1 MKIVKIVFLLLF
13 ITSSAVHL
21 WASAKS
27 DTKLRAKTKGF
38 ILSSLLL
45 WYITAVPQPR
55 FFVIAAL
62 LFSWLGDVL
71 LIGKGIKWFAAGG
84 ISFGLSHVFF
94 CLSYLDQIQ
103 FSNIPVAVLVIASA
117 VYITAGLIIFSKLK
131 IFLQKSLLGAMFSY
145 MIVNSTQGCFA
156 LLRLL
161 TIRNTAGLIT
171 FIGTTLFFISDA
183 TLFFVRFAK
192 DGKKRNH
199 FMVMLTYIA
208 AEFLII
214 LGLVL

>member
-1 MKIVKIVFLLLF
+1 MKIFFLLLF

-27 DTKLRAKTKGF
+27 DINLRAKTKGF

-45 WYITAVPQPR
+45 WYITTSVQPES
-55 FFVIAAL
+55 FVIAAL
-62 LFSWLGDVL
+62 LFSWFGDIL
-71 LIGKGIKWFAAGG
+71 LIGKGIKWFASGG

-94 CLSYLDQIQ
+94 CLSYLNQIQ
-103 FSNIPVAVLVIASA
+103 FNSIPVAVLIVAAI

-131 IFLQKSLLGAMFSY
+131 VFLPKSLLAAMFSY
-145 MIVNSTQGCFA
+145 MLVNSTQGCFA

-161 TIRNTAGLIT
+161 TLRNTAGLIT

-208 AEFLII
+208 AEFLIV